1 MIKINLLGDA
11 LAQGG
16 PRKPEGAEPVQVY
29 AEAEGT
35 GRASLPIA
43 GLLVG
48 LVLASIGGFYYLYV
62 NDLVNKAVA
71 EKERLEAEKKKLEP
85 FIKKEAEFRRL
96 KEILKKKEDV
106 MVGLKTTQSLPVHFL
121 EEVANSLP
129 DDVYFREIT
138 VGPDR
143 KVSIKGV
150 GRTLEVVQLF
160 RQNLM
165 ARTRWFKDV
174 VVPTGK
180 GEGKVEFTAY
190 CTLQN
195 NPS

>member
-16 PRKPEGAEPVQVY
+16 PKKPEGGEPVQVY

-35 GRASLPIA
+35 GRSSLPIA

-48 LVLASIGGFYYLYV
+48 LLFASAGGVYFLYLNNEV
-62 NDLVNKAVA
+62 NRAQA
-71 EKERLEAEKKKLEP
+71 ERDNLEAEKKKLEP
-85 FIKKEAEFRRL
+85 FIKKEAEFRKQ

-106 MVGLKTTQSLPVHFL
+106 MVALKANQALPVHFM
-121 EEVANSLP
+121 EEVANCLP

-143 KVSIKGV
+143 KVTIKGV

>member
-16 PRKPEGAEPVQVY
+16 GRKPEGVEPAQVY

-35 GRASLPIA
+35 GRASVPIA

-48 LVLASIGGFYYLYV
+48 LLIASAGGVYYLYLNNEV
-62 NDLVNKAVA
+62 KRAQT
-71 EKERLEAEKKKLEP
+71 EKERLESEKKRLEP
-85 FIKKEAEFRRL
+85 FIKKEAEFRKQ
-96 KEILKKKEDV
+96 KEVLKKKEDV
-106 MVGLKTTQSLPVHFL
+106 MVGLKNNQALPVHFM
-121 EEVANSLP
+121 EEVANCLP
-129 DDVYFREIT
+129 DDVYFKEIS

-143 KVSIKGV
+143 KVTIKGV